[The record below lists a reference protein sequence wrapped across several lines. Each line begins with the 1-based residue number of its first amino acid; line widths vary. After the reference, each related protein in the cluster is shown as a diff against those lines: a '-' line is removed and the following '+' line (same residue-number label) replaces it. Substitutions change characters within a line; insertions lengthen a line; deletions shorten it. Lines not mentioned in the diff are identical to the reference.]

1 MSGVRIGGSGS
12 EMSSNAIVSRMPGR
26 SSAPSGS
33 IPSGLSSA
41 SAIAVSTSARPFS
54 GGGG

>member
-12 EMSSNAIVSRMPGR
+12 EMSSKAIVSRIPGR
-26 SSAPSGS
+26 SSASERVHPERA
-33 IPSGLSSA
+33 SSA
-41 SAIAVSTSARPFS
+41 SAIAGSTSARPFS